1 MPAAE
6 GAAMPNMPEKEI
18 IGVDAVPHRL
28 TTWQQIAISLY
39 WFSTSAHWTAILI
52 ILLPKQALAIGADA
66 SKGTTL
72 STIVLI
78 GAFVSMVAAPFFG
91 AWSDRIHTRWG
102 RRKPFMVFGTVGNVL
117 GLLAFAFL
125 PVNKSVLVPYIIVFI
140 WIELFNNLATAPYN
154 ALIPD
159 VVPRAQRGSASGW
172 MGLMTMLGNF
182 TGGMFG
188 IALTFGLL
196 RNTKDAYLALAA
208 IMLLGML
215 GTVIFVREQ
224 APPTAPPPFSFA
236 AFGRGL
242 IEPFR
247 SRDFLWVFLTRLLV
261 MLGIFTVQEF
271 LQYYFKDIVAGGHN
285 VFAYKLFGL
294 TLANKAEGAT
304 SYFIL
309 MLLIGAIL
317 SSVWAGSLSD
327 RYGRKKMVYLSG
339 LLQGIVVVVFL
350 MVGRFDIVILL
361 GLVFGLGYGAY
372 MAVDWALVTDVL
384 PKADD
389 YAKDMGLWHIAA
401 TLPQVMALPIAG
413 VLLDTFQK
421 VGARHSLPHLGYTVI
436 FSVAILYFALGTVL
450 VSRIKGA
457 R

>member
-1 MPAAE
+1 MTILSE
-6 GAAMPNMPEKEI
+6 N
-18 IGVDAVPHRL
+18 GVSNDTPCTQRL
-28 TTWQQIAISLY
+28 TTWQQIALSLY

-52 ILLPKQALAIGADA
+52 ILLPKQALAIGTEA

-78 GAFVSMVAAPFFG
+78 GAFISMVVAPLFG
-91 AWSDRIHTRWG
+91 AWSDRLHTRWG
-102 RRKPFMVFGTVGNVL
+102 RRKPFLIFGTIGNVL
-117 GLLAFAFL
+117 GLVAFAYL
-125 PVNKSVLVPYIIVFI
+125 PATPSALVTFVLIFV

-159 VVPRAQRGSASGW
+159 VVSREQRGSASGW

-182 TGGMFG
+182 TGGIFG

-196 RNTKDAYLALAA
+196 RGTREAYLALAV

-215 GTVIFVREQ
+215 GTVLFVHEQ
-224 APPTAPPPFSFA
+224 APAAAPPPFRLR
-236 AFGRGL
+236 AFYRGL
-242 IEPFR
+242 LEPFY

-271 LQYYFKDIVAGGHN
+271 LQYYFKDIVAGGSST
-285 VFAYKLFGL
+285 FQYTLLGL
-294 TLANKAEGAT
+294 TLADKAEGAT

-309 MLLIGAIL
+309 TLLIGAII

-327 RYGRKKMVYLSG
+327 RYGRKKLVYLSG
-339 LLQGIVVVVFL
+339 VLQGIVVITFL
-350 MVGRFDIVILL
+350 FFGRFDVVVLL

-384 PKADD
+384 PNADD

-413 VLLDTFQK
+413 LLLDTFQRIGRSHGMP
-421 VGARHSLPHLGYTVI
+421 VLGYTVI
-436 FSVAILYFALGTVL
+436 FAVAFIYFVLGTVL
-450 VSRIKGA
+450 VSKVKGA

>member
-1 MPAAE
+1 
-6 GAAMPNMPEKEI
+6 MPELPEEH
-18 IGVDAVPHRL
+18 AVNTEPARRL
-28 TTWQQIAISLY
+28 STWQQIAISLY
-39 WFSTSAHWTAILI
+39 WFSTSAHWSAILL
-52 ILLPKQALAIGADA
+52 ILLPKQALMIGQDV

-72 STIVLI
+72 GLIVMV
-78 GAFVSMVAAPFFG
+78 GAFVSMVVAPFFG

-102 RRKPFMVFGTVGNVL
+102 RRKPFLVFGTLGNIA

-125 PVNKSVLVPYIIVFI
+125 PVNKSVLVPYILAFM

-159 VVPRAQRGSASGW
+159 VVPATQRGSASGW

-182 TGGMFG
+182 VGGMFG
-188 IALTFGLL
+188 IALNFGLL
-196 RNTKDAYLALAA
+196 RNTTDAYLALAA

-215 GTVIFVREQ
+215 GTVIFVHEPIR
-224 APPTAPPPFSFA
+224 PTPPPPFSFRD
-236 AFGRGL
+236 FGRGL

-247 SRDFLWVFLTRLLV
+247 ARDFLWVFLTRLLV
-261 MLGIFTVQEF
+261 MLGIFTVQENMQF
-271 LQYYFKDIVAGGHN
+271 YFRDTIGHGRPT
-285 VFAYKLFGL
+285 FDYTIFGHV
-294 TLANKAEGAT
+294 LANTAEGAT
-304 SYFIL
+304 SYFL
-309 MLLIGAIL
+309 LTLLIGAIV
-317 SSVWAGSLSD
+317 SSVWAGKLSD

-339 LLQGIVVVVFL
+339 LLQGIVVVVFIFT
-350 MVGRFDIVILL
+350 GRFDLVVLL

-401 TLPQVMALPIAG
+401 TLPQVTAVLIAG
-413 VLLDTFQK
+413 VLLDTFQRI
-421 VGARHSLPHLGYTVI
+421 GARHGLHNLGYTVI
-436 FSVAILYFALGTVL
+436 FSIAIIYFAFGTAL

>member
-1 MPAAE
+1 MSNISKEEAISADPA
-6 GAAMPNMPEKEI
+6 PQ
-18 IGVDAVPHRL
+18 RL

-52 ILLPKQALAIGADA
+52 ILLPKQVLAIGEDA
-66 SKGTTL
+66 TKGTTL
-72 STIVLI
+72 STIVLV

-91 AWSDRIHTRWG
+91 AWSDRVHTRWG
-102 RRKPFMVFGTVGNVL
+102 RRKPFLVFGTLGNIA

-125 PVNKSVLVPYIIVFI
+125 PVNKNILAPYIIAFI

-159 VVPRAQRGSASGW
+159 VVPREQRGSASGW

-196 RNTKDAYLALAA
+196 HSTKEAYLVLSA

-215 GTVIFVREQ
+215 GTVIFVREL
-224 APPTAPPPFSFA
+224 APPANLPPFNLA

-242 IEPFR
+242 IKPFC

-271 LQYYFKDIVAGGHN
+271 LQYYFKDIVAGGKDL
-285 VFAYKLFGL
+285 FAYKILGF
-294 TLANKAEGAT
+294 TLADKAEGAT

-309 MLLIGAIL
+309 TLLIGAIV
-317 SSVWAGSLSD
+317 SSVWAGTLSD

-339 LLQGIVVVVFL
+339 LLQGIVVIIFL
-350 MVGRFDIVILL
+350 AIGRFDMVVLL

-384 PKADD
+384 PNADD

-413 VLLDTFQK
+413 ILLDTFQK
-421 VGARHSLPHLGYTVI
+421 VGKHYGLPTLGYTVI
-436 FSVAILYFALGTVL
+436 FSLAFVYFALGTVL